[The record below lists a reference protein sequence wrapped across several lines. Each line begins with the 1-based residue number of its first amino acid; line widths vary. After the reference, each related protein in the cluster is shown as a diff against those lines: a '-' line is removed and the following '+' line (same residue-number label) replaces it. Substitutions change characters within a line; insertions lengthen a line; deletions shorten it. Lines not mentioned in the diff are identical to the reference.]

1 MDRIKPIGHLVI
13 KRLAVVW
20 LVRLGCGVAAAEV
33 RCPKA
38 KYRMV
43 ASGWLD
49 HADGG
54 LLDAGGCEGDRA
66 RLGIRCLRSTHT
78 SLRCRTNVRDPTL
91 GVESHDRAK
100 IDSRNMN
107 WIPRDRK
114 IR

>member
-1 MDRIKPIGHLVI
+1 MDRIKPIDHLVI

-20 LVRLGCGVAAAEV
+20 LVKLGCGVAATEV

-54 LLDAGGCEGDRA
+54 LIDAGVFEGDRA
-66 RLGIRCLRSTHT
+66 RLGIRRMR
-78 SLRCRTNVRDPTL
+78 SLRRPTNVRDRTL
-91 GVESHDRAK
+91 GVEVTTERRS
-100 IDSRNMN
+100 
-107 WIPRDRK
+107 
-114 IR
+114 IRET

>member
-1 MDRIKPIGHLVI
+1 MDRIKPIDHLVI

-20 LVRLGCGVAAAEV
+20 LVKLGCGVAATEV

-54 LLDAGGCEGDRA
+54 LIDAGVFEGDRA
-66 RLGIRCLRSTHT
+66 RLGIRRMRSTHA
-78 SLRCRTNVRDPTL
+78 SLRCPTNVRDPTL
-91 GVESHDRAK
+91 GVEVTTERRS
-100 IDSRNMN
+100 
-107 WIPRDRK
+107 
-114 IR
+114 IRET